1 MRAVKP
7 FCHQSSRNGSR
18 HKGRKN
24 YNRLKIHISTMLQQ
38 DGDNTIV
45 TFVTGQYQREPPF
58 LRYRRSERRR
68 SSKRKD
74 ILTELIP
81 LMSLARPF
89 SIISLT
95 LLSSL
100 ALIAEWRGKEE
111 AIQDFQGIAFFCDKK
126 MLFFATHNPA
136 CVVLGFRLVI
146 GVKMDCVTMVLVER
160 ETGLP
165 LDLVV
170 LINSFLYERLTD
182 ENFKQAIA
190 LWFRNKK
197 ECKFRFGHISDWKTS
212 RVTNME
218 RAFYKRSDFNENIG
232 QWDVSSVTYMRG
244 ML

>member
-111 AIQDFQGIAFFCDKK
+111 AIQDFPVVGFQQQQQEQAEKWAGFGWISKASP
-126 MLFFATHNPA
+126 FFATKRCCFLPHITP
-136 CVVLGFRLVI
+136 LV
-146 GVKMDCVTMVLVER
+146 
-160 ETGLP
+160 
-165 LDLVV
+165 
-170 LINSFLYERLTD
+170 SF
-182 ENFKQAIA
+182 
-190 LWFRNKK
+190 
-197 ECKFRFGHISDWKTS
+197 
-212 RVTNME
+212 
-218 RAFYKRSDFNENIG
+218 
-232 QWDVSSVTYMRG
+232 
-244 ML
+244 